1 MRTHIRNLLTVIAI
15 TAGIATLALANGCS
29 LLGEKNET
37 SPASI
42 QPTGKVA
49 PSDLPSLAKIDFQQA
64 AAAVLA
70 AAPGENILK
79 AELKID
85 DGGLVYAFKI
95 APAGKKSREVLID
108 AGNGK
113 VIPDGD
119 ND

>member
-1 MRTHIRNLLTVIAI
+1 MNTHIRNLLLII
-15 TAGIATLALANGCS
+15 TSIATLALANGCA
-29 LLGEKNET
+29 LFGEKNET

-42 QPTGKVA
+42 QPAGKVSA
-49 PSDLPSLAKIDFQQA
+49 ADLPALAKINFQQA
-64 AAAVLA
+64 TAAALA
-70 AAPGENILK
+70 AVPNGSIIEAK
-79 AELKID
+79 LKIE

-95 APAGKKSREVLID
+95 IGADKKSQEVMID